1 MSAVRVR
8 APGRVNLI
16 GEHTDYNGGFV
27 MPCAVPY
34 YTDIEAMQRD
44 GNAIRLESASCGLAE
59 FDVRALP
66 ETRSNDWRDYARG
79 IFLELR
85 AAGVA
90 LCPAEMRISG
100 TLPLGAGL
108 SSSASFEI
116 AVGLAALALSGVQMK
131 PLHLAKLAQR
141 AEAEHAGTQCG
152 IMDQFAVTFGVKG
165 HALFLDTRSLQ
176 CEPLPVPKSAAVVI
190 CNTMVKHELAA
201 GEYNA
206 RRRECEQA
214 VAQLRRRYPDVAQLR
229 DVTETQ
235 LHEARFLLDG
245 TLFDRALHV
254 VTENRRAIEAAR
266 ALRSGNLQRFGAL
279 MNDSHESLRTRYA
292 VSCAEL
298 DIMVGIARELPGV
311 YGSRMTGGGF
321 GGCTV
326 TLVESR
332 RADEFR
338 ESIARAYREKTGVTP
353 EIYDGSPAAGAA
365 VQ

>member
-1 MSAVRVR
+1 
-8 APGRVNLI
+8 VNLI
-16 GEHTDYNGGFV
+16 GEHTDYNGGYV

-34 YTDIEAMQRD
+34 YTDVEAVERD
-44 GNAIRLESASCGLAE
+44 GSTIRLESASCGPAAFE
-59 FDVRALP
+59 IDALR
-66 ETRSNDWRDYARG
+66 ETRSRDWRDYARG
-79 IFLELR
+79 IFIELR
-85 AAGVA
+85 AAGV
-90 LCPAEMRISG
+90 LLRGAEMRVSG

-116 AVGLAALALSGVQMK
+116 AVALAALALSGVQMK
-131 PLHLAKLAQR
+131 PRHLVKLAQR
-141 AEAEHAGTQCG
+141 AEAEHTGTQCG

-176 CEPLPVPKSAAVVI
+176 CEPIPVPKSAAVVI

-214 VAQLRRRYPDVAQLR
+214 VAHLRRRYPDVMQLR
-229 DVTETQ
+229 DVTEAQ
-235 LHEARFLLDG
+235 LHEARFLLDE
-245 TLFDRALHV
+245 TLFNRALHV
-254 VTENRRAIEAAR
+254 VTENRRVVEAAR
-266 ALRSGNLQRFGAL
+266 ALRSSNLQQFGAL
-279 MNDSHESLRTRYA
+279 MNESHESLRTRYA

-298 DIMVGIARELPGV
+298 DTMVQLARELPGV

-326 TLVESR
+326 TLVRAED
-332 RADEFR
+332 ADEFR
-338 ESIARAYREKTGVTP
+338 ERIAGAYHQKTGIVP
-353 EIYDGSPAAGAA
+353 EIYDGFPAAGAA